1 MKKLFTLLLLCLL
14 ALTNK
19 TNAQTPFSA
28 TYNFANVTTS
38 SGTVDPTTP
47 PSVAGVT
54 FSPFVAE
61 GFGNVNSG
69 IPGFFYFNWG
79 TNSSLPP
86 TMYYE
91 VTLTP
96 SSGTVSLDKIAFDVL
111 RNSNGPAAFAVR
123 SDFNGD
129 NFATNLTASV
139 APAGSGNITVLSGNT
154 FTANPSSL
162 FYLIGGFSQG
172 SEIILS
178 SFSFTAPVSFRFYAW
193 DGTNGQLGIDNV
205 EFTGSVSTTPPAPS
219 RILFW
224 TNETEDVD
232 FNNPLNWREGSSS
245 TYALNTPPGAMTTP
259 TSAPSANDTICFDFG
274 VVAHYV
280 TITNSLIPVNPSQC
294 GFPSGAVSVSGL
306 LVSSNYGGELYA
318 NIFGTT
324 LLLADTMVL
333 NGNSGMIFYAP
344 TNGTI
349 EVTKGLSTI
358 SSPIIN
364 NNNTTLHL
372 SGSGAQ
378 SIIGSGFS
386 VSALKISGGG
396 TKTLNAPIT
405 VLDNVDVSTAT
416 LNANGN
422 LILPAS
428 LNLTARVAPITGG
441 GTITGNAQVHAFVPG
456 GGTGW
461 DLLGTS
467 GVNNQNIGTW
477 NSGSINGQQFPMT
490 CSDCVWTPSQ
500 AGGFT
505 SIQEWDES
513 TNDWLTNATT
523 ATPLTP
529 GKGYWVY
536 MSSGQYTT
544 DPFDIQYSGTLAQGN
559 VNVPVTKGTGLGW
572 NLLANPY
579 PSPISIADFLTA
591 NVVPN
596 DIQGAIS
603 IWDAS
608 AGGGS
613 GAWQTP
619 NTGVI
624 AAGQGFYVEANSAG
638 TVLFTES
645 MKSTANS
652 TQLVSR
658 QAAGDNL
665 KGFDL
670 TIQGFYGDGD
680 KTRFDINPNAS
691 FGYDRYDFHKQFVT
705 PNYMGYGPSATY
717 SKYTSISSI
726 IYKDTLA
733 INALSPGFDKNVS
746 IPILA
751 RGSGSGSY
759 TISVQNLANFPNC
772 LMLKDKV
779 TGMFHDVK
787 ATPYIF
793 TMSDT
798 TSAARFELMVCRDEK
813 PVVSVA
819 ELNADSHISIAH
831 NGEAVLVNTYFEQ
844 TTKALISVYN
854 IMGQKLI
861 NDQEVTGTHT
871 STRLNLD
878 AHNQVLIIKVTTDKE
893 SLTKKVVVR

>member
-14 ALTNK
+14 ALTTK

-28 TYNFANVTTS
+28 IYTFSNVTTS
-38 SGTVDPTTP
+38 TGLTDPTPAPTA
-47 PSVAGVT
+47 SGVT
-54 FSPFVAE
+54 FGQFSVHGLTGASNPAIAGRFCFARW
-61 GFGNVNSG
+61 GTFSG
-69 IPGFFYFNWG
+69 INPNRYFEVILTSQAG
-79 TNSSLPP
+79 QI
-86 TMYYE
+86 
-91 VTLTP
+91 VTLDSIKFTIQRNTAGP
-96 SSGTVSLDKIAFDVL
+96 IRFLARSSADGFAANLPASITAAVNGSVSILGTDT
-111 RNSNGPAAFAVR
+111 FAV
-123 SDFNGD
+123 SSPANTMTSSIPGCVIAPISYS
-129 NFATNLTASV
+129 FA
-139 APAGSGNITVLSGNT
+139 
-154 FTANPSSL
+154 
-162 FYLIGGFSQG
+162 GG
-172 SEIILS
+172 
-178 SFSFTAPVSFRFYAW
+178 VSRVFRFYAW
-193 DGTNGQLGIDNV
+193 AAINGIVGEFGLNSV
-205 EFTGSVSTTPPAPS
+205 EFKGSTAPIPS
-219 RILFW
+219 SSGTFFW
-224 TNETEDVD
+224 TNENGSYNFNDV
-232 FNNPLNWREGSSS
+232 LNWRVGSDPTFS
-245 TYALNTPPGAMTTP
+245 ANTTGTMTIP
-259 TSAPSANDTICFDFG
+259 TSAPSVTDMVCFDNGAASFSANINFCDLTSNNA
-274 VVAHYV
+274 VTQLSVAA
-280 TITNSLIPVNPSQC
+280 ILA
-294 GFPSGAVSVSGL
+294 G
-306 LVSSNYGGELYA
+306 NYGGYLYA
-318 NIFGTT
+318 MDLS
-324 LLLADTMVL
+324 LLYADTMSL
-333 NGNSGMIFYAP
+333 DGFTGLIFDAPNS
-344 TNGTI
+344 GTI
-349 EVTKGLSTI
+349 EITKALHTDNFSDF
-358 SSPIIN
+358 N
-364 NNNTTLHL
+364 NNATLHL

-378 SIIGSGFS
+378 SISGSGFAVS
-386 VSALKISGGG
+386 VLKISGGG

-428 LNLTARVAPITGG
+428 SNLTARVAPITGG
-441 GTITGNAQVHAFVPG
+441 GSITGNAEVHAFVPG

-467 GVNNQNIGTW
+467 GVNNQSIGTW
-477 NSGSINGQQFPMT
+477 NSGGTSPGGQQFPIT
-490 CSDCVWTPSQ
+490 CSNCVWTPGQ

-544 DPFDIQYSGTLAQGN
+544 DPFDIQYNGTLAQGN

-579 PSPISIADFLTA
+579 PSPITASLLTGDASNNTVIQA
-591 NVVPN
+591 N
-596 DIQGAIS
+596 IS
-603 IWDAS
+603 VWDATQNNWVNPS
-608 AGGGS
+608 
-613 GAWQTP
+613 
-619 NTGVI
+619 VI
-624 AAGQGFYVEANSAG
+624 AAGQGFYVEKTNAGAG
-638 TVLFTES
+638 TVTFKES

-658 QAAGDNL
+658 QAADDNL

-680 KTRFDINPNAS
+680 KTRFDINSNAN

-746 IPILA
+746 IPIVA

-878 AHNQVLIIKVTTDKE
+878 ARNQVLIIKVTTDKE